1 MVLLEVPTL
10 RSVQGEVYES
20 GSGAILVG
28 GSAVL
33 NAVSTLNLLTRLPQ
47 TFKKYA
53 DQYNWNKVDRI
64 ICGDEDKTLREGMR
78 FRRLMFGLIPPKF
91 STLESEQ
98 EYIAKFKRLADYL
111 CKLTDSDK
119 ETFDVKITS
128 SVDPRPN
135 LYETTAVTGFES
147 MRRSTVQL
155 RKGKQ
160 DHPFEWIELATDCD
174 FSTSKSYRILIHWL
188 AASSSKVETQAQL
201 LYRRCTQYGLS
212 LTIFPQT
219 SISRDTLLNPV
230 RMCHRVQYPAL
241 INHRRSLKHCVAQF
255 KSPPTLCIRD
265 EEKAKTLYS
274 ALLELDFVNDGVFYT
289 QMRPVLECI
298 DHGDEFDFGR
308 RLSTAARQFVH
319 RSGTL
324 FIRLLRDRR
333 GWVIIVVIP
342 NGAHIKKDEEL
353 RQNVAKNAFKD
364 LVQLVGSLSEDDEA
378 EP

>member
-1 MVLLEVPTL
+1 
-10 RSVQGEVYES
+10 
-20 GSGAILVG
+20 
-28 GSAVL
+28 VL
-33 NAVSTLNLLTRLPQ
+33 NVVSTLSLLTLVPQ

-64 ICGDEDKTLREGMR
+64 ICGDEDRTLREGMR

-98 EYIAKFKRLADYL
+98 EYIAKFRRLADYI

-119 ETFDVKITS
+119 ETFDAKITS
-128 SVDPRPN
+128 SADPRPN
-135 LYETTAVTGFES
+135 LYEATAVTGFES
-147 MRRSTVQL
+147 MLRSTVQL

-160 DHPFEWIELATDCD
+160 DHPFEWIELATDTE

-188 AASSSKVETQAQL
+188 AASSSKVETQVQL
-201 LYRRCTQYGLS
+201 LHRRCTQYGLS
-212 LTIFPQT
+212 LTVFPQT

-230 RMCHRVQYPAL
+230 SVSVSHPLL
-241 INHRRSLKHCVAQF
+241 INHRRPLKLCVAQF
-255 KSPPTLCIRD
+255 KAPPTLCIRD
-265 EEKAKTLYS
+265 EEKVKILYS

-333 GWVIIVVIP
+333 GWVIIIVIP
-342 NGAHIKKDEEL
+342 NGAHIKKDEEP
-353 RQNVAKNAFKD
+353 RQKVAKKTFKD
-364 LVQLVGSLSEDDEA
+364 LVQLVGSLSDDD
-378 EP
+378 

>member
-1 MVLLEVPTL
+1 VL
-10 RSVQGEVYES
+10 R
-20 GSGAILVG
+20 
-28 GSAVL
+28 
-33 NAVSTLNLLTRLPQ
+33 AVSALNLLTRLPQ

-64 ICGDEDKTLREGMR
+64 ICGDEDKTFREGMR

-98 EYIAKFKRLADYL
+98 EYVAKFKRLCDYL

-128 SVDPRPN
+128 SADPLPS
-135 LYETTAVTGFES
+135 LYESTDVTGFES

-155 RKGKQ
+155 RKGEK
-160 DHPFEWIELATDCD
+160 DHPFEWIELATDSE

-188 AASSSKVETQAQL
+188 AASSSKVETQVQL
-201 LYRRCTQYGLS
+201 LHRRCTQYGLS
-212 LTIFPQT
+212 ACLTVFPQT

-230 RMCHRVQYPAL
+230 CL
-241 INHRRSLKHCVAQF
+241 IVSNTPHINLRRSSSLFCQF
-255 KSPPTLCIRD
+255 KAPPTLCIRD
-265 EEKAKTLYS
+265 EEKAKTLYD

-298 DHGDEFDFGR
+298 DQGNEFDFGR

-333 GWVIIVVIP
+333 GWVIIIVIP
-342 NGAHIKKDEEL
+342 NGAHIKKDEEP
-353 RQNVAKNAFKD
+353 RQKVAKRTFKD
-364 LVQLVGSLSEDDEA
+364 LVQLVGSLSKDDEA